1 MNRTYLSFL
10 VYGQYFAVDVVKVLE
25 VLQKQNIVQVPN
37 APAYVKGII
46 NFRGEIVP
54 VFDTRTKFNFPEND
68 AKSSFVIIVLDL
80 SGKNG
85 TFRIGA
91 IADKVK
97 DVITIDDNAIKPVPQ
112 MSEKFNTEFLQG
124 IFKIDDSFILL
135 LNVDKVFSNA
145 ETLDMQNLKEKEI
158 INS

>member
-54 VFDTRTKFNFPEND
+54 VFDLRSKFNFPEND

-80 SGKNG
+80 SGQNG
-85 TFRIGA
+85 SFRIGA

-145 ETLDMQNLKEKEI
+145 ETPDIQNVQEKEVT
-158 INS
+158 NL

>member
-46 NFRGEIVP
+46 NFRGEVVP
-54 VFDTRTKFNFPEND
+54 VFDLRSKFSFPEND

-80 SGKNG
+80 SSQNG

-124 IFKIDDSFILL
+124 IFKVDDSFILL

-145 ETLDMQNLKEKEI
+145 ETLDMHNVQEKEV
-158 INS
+158 INL